1 MVSATLLMSKE
12 DTKENQDDE
21 SWDIPEPPDGG
32 WGWVIV
38 AVSFLC
44 NMVVDGISY
53 SFGIFFMEFVQ
64 YYRAPKGRTA
74 WIGSLLSGCYL
85 SAGPIVSA
93 LTNRFGCRSVTIV
106 GSIVASIAFILS
118 TFAPSVDVL
127 MLTYGIM
134 GGIGFGLIYLPAI
147 VSVSYYFST
156 KRAFATGI
164 AVCGSGMG
172 AFVFAPICQALLSI
186 YDWKGSLL
194 ILSGLTL
201 NCMVFGALMRPLE
214 SADDQKTV
222 STTTEKRESKFDL
235 IQHDDGTLETKE
247 FNTEPG
253 VQSRQDL
260 DQMNKTTR
268 MPFITLSSIGETLKP
283 GCEGK
288 NGTRKLSLL
297 QLKSNLVMVHPD
309 MNHKPISPST
319 VREISRRNLQF
330 PMESTSSISN
340 IPLSNRNNSV
350 IGDYQS
356 RRISRRRVSI
366 DVHKHTYR
374 REYYR
379 PIYRKDIFYSGSVTS
394 LAQYNQ
400 SQKDIRTYVA
410 SVTSLPKTDGEE
422 EESSCVSPAITVA
435 LKEMLNFSLLK
446 DCSFM
451 LLCISNIFGM
461 MGFYIPFVYITDS
474 STLKGIPKSD
484 AAFILSIIGI
494 TNTLGRMVFGWFA
507 DRPRVSSLW
516 VNNVCLLLSG
526 ICVLCIPF
534 TLTYTTVLIV
544 CTFFAVFISAYM
556 CLTSIILVDLVGL
569 DRLTNAFGLLSLFR
583 GAASIIGSPVAG
595 SIYDI
600 TGSYTFPFFAAGGML
615 IMAAILSS
623 IIPFVKK
630 CSNSNELNQPP
641 ISLEETENGE
651 SAQQMI

>member
-1 MVSATLLMSKE
+1 MSKE
-12 DTKENQDDE
+12 ETKETEDNE

-93 LTNRFGCRSVTIV
+93 LTNRFGCRAVTIA
-106 GSIVASIAFILS
+106 GSIVSCIAFLLS

-214 SADDQKTV
+214 SGDDRKTV
-222 STTTEKRESKFDL
+222 STTADKRESKFDL

-260 DQMNKTTR
+260 DQMNKSHHL
-268 MPFITLSSIGETLKP
+268 PFITLSTIGEGLKP

-297 QLKSNLVMVHPD
+297 QLKSNIVMVHPD

-319 VREISRRNLQF
+319 AREINRRNTQLS
-330 PMESTSSISN
+330 MESTSSIGHL
-340 IPLSNRNNSV
+340 PLSNPMSELN
-350 IGDYQS
+350 
-356 RRISRRRVSI
+356 RRVSRRRVSI

-394 LAQYNQ
+394 LAQYNK
-400 SQKDIRTYVA
+400 SQNNIRSYVA
-410 SVTSLPKTDGEE
+410 SVTSLPKTTE
-422 EESSCVSPAITVA
+422 EESETSCVSPAITIA
-435 LKEMLNFSLLK
+435 LKEMLNISLLK
-446 DCSFM
+446 NCSFM
-451 LLCISNIFGM
+451 LLCVSNVFGM

-474 STLKGIPKSD
+474 STLKGIPRSD
-484 AAFILSIIGI
+484 GAFILSIIGI
-494 TNTLGRMVFGWFA
+494 TNTVGRMIFGWFA

-516 VNNVCLLLSG
+516 VNNICLLLSG

-544 CTFFAVFISAYM
+544 CTLFGLFISAYM
-556 CLTSIILVDLVGL
+556 CLTSIILVELVGL
-569 DRLTNAFGLLSLFR
+569 DHLTNAFGLLSLFR
-583 GAASIIGSPVAG
+583 GTASIIGSPVAG
-595 SIYDI
+595 SIYDM
-600 TGSYTFPFFAAGGML
+600 TGSYTYPFFAAGGML

-623 IIPFVKK
+623 CIPFIKK
-630 CSNSNELNQPP
+630 CSNSEESNHKPSIQ
-641 ISLEETENGE
+641 LEESENEE
-651 SAQQMI
+651 SARQIMI